1 MILVTGATGKV
12 GSEAVLGLRR
22 RQVPVRALV
31 RDRPKAQSLAD
42 AGAEIA
48 VGDFDAPASLTLAVD
63 GVDTVLLISPGAD
76 PAQEL
81 AVIDAAALAGV
92 RHVVKL
98 TSKAAPDSPIA
109 RSRGHAKVEQALAAS
124 GLRYTLLRSN
134 AYMQNTLMLASTIA
148 ATSSFSSSAGLGRI
162 GMTDA
167 RDVAAV
173 AAQVAADPAEHEGKT
188 YWLSGPALLTYADV
202 ATVLTR
208 VLGRAITY
216 QPRSRADEETEM
228 IRAGLPQP
236 VAQMN
241 AHALS
246 MFADGDAEWLSP
258 DVTALLDRPA
268 RSFEQFATDF
278 AAAFS

>member
-12 GSEAVLGLRR
+12 GSAAVAGLLD

-31 RDRPKAQSLAD
+31 RDRRRAQPLAD

-48 VGDFDAPASLTLAVD
+48 VGDFEAPPSLVEAVE
-63 GVDTVLLISPGAD
+63 GVTTVLLISPGGD

-81 AVIDAAALAGV
+81 AVVDAAAGAGV
-92 RHVVKL
+92 QHVVKL
-98 TSKAAPDSPIA
+98 GSKASPDSPIA
-109 RSRGHAKVEQALAAS
+109 RSRGHAEVERGLVAS
-124 GLRYTLLRSN
+124 GIGHTLLRSN
-134 AYMQNTLMLASTIA
+134 AYMQNTLMLAPSIA
-148 ATSSFSSSAGLGRI
+148 TTSGFSSSAGLGRI

-173 AAQVAADPAEHEGKT
+173 AALVSADPAAHDAKT

-208 VLGRAITY
+208 LLGRTITY
-216 QPRSRADEETEM
+216 LPRSREEDEAEM
-228 IRAGLPQP
+228 VRAGLPQA
-236 VAQMN
+236 VAAMN

-246 MFADGDAEWLSP
+246 LFADGDAEWTSN
-258 DVTALLDRPA
+258 DMATLLGRPA
-268 RSFEQFATDF
+268 CSYEQFATDM